1 LGRHLCMRVG
11 VTVAVG
17 VRTVV
22 VVGVAVTVF
31 VVVRV
36 HVSHW
41 WLRRGVHRSRRRRGT
56 VIGVLAS
63 CETGEVVVVRTSLI
77 LRILPIRTALG
88 HLLCVRVGVTVTVG
102 VLAVVVVGVAVL
114 VVVRV
119 HVSHWRLR
127 SGIHRS
133 RRWGGTIISV
143 LASCETVVVVI
154 VRTALGRHLCVRVG
168 VTVAVG
174 VLAVVVVRV
183 AVLVV
188 VGVHVSHWRLR
199 SGIHWSRRRGSTI
212 IGVLTS
218 DDAGKV
224 VIVRPSLILR
234 VLPIRTALGD
244 LLCVRVGV
252 AMAVGVL
259 TIVVMGVAVLV
270 VVGVHVSHWRLR
282 SGIHRSRRWGGTI
295 ISILT
300 RHKCVDSIDS
310 SSNLME
316 MMRRARG
323 VLEHLTAKHALNF
336 ASSHSNA
343 VGAAEAG
350 GSKSRT
356 GEKGSG
362 NNGGSELDHIDLFEL
377 KS

>member
-1 LGRHLCMRVG
+1 LGRHLCMRVR

-17 VRTVV
+17 VGTVV

-41 WLRRGVHRSRRRRGT
+41 WLRRCVHR
-56 VIGVLAS
+56 
-63 CETGEVVVVRTSLI
+63 
-77 LRILPIRTALG
+77 
-88 HLLCVRVGVTVTVG
+88 
-102 VLAVVVVGVAVL
+102 
-114 VVVRV
+114 
-119 HVSHWRLR
+119 
-127 SGIHRS
+127 
-133 RRWGGTIISV
+133 
-143 LASCETVVVVI
+143 
-154 VRTALGRHLCVRVG
+154 
-168 VTVAVG
+168 
-174 VLAVVVVRV
+174 
-183 AVLVV
+183 
-188 VGVHVSHWRLR
+188 
-199 SGIHWSRRRGSTI
+199 SRRRGSTI

-259 TIVVMGVAVLV
+259 TIVVVGVAVLV
-270 VVGVHVSHWRLR
+270 VVCVHVGHWRLR

-310 SSNLME
+310 SAKKTDEVNNT
-316 MMRRARG
+316 
-323 VLEHLTAKHALNF
+323 HKLTVN
-336 ASSHSNA
+336 S
-343 VGAAEAG
+343 
-350 GSKSRT
+350 
-356 GEKGSG
+356 
-362 NNGGSELDHIDLFEL
+362 
-377 KS
+377 